1 MVLRGHRDR
10 SRSPWMGG
18 RRRRVSSVFARC
30 KNTSVPRKTIPP
42 PTPPLQSGPNGSK
55 SPVVHIVNK
64 VAHHDFGELGA
75 LHVREMWRRC
85 IDGVVFVR
93 YSRLAR

>member
-1 MVLRGHRDR
+1 MD
-10 SRSPWMGG
+10 G
-18 RRRRVSSVFARC
+18 REAEAPEQRFRTMRKRERPPQHQPLCQCRTFSAGPQRV
-30 KNTSVPRKTIPP
+30 
-42 PTPPLQSGPNGSK
+42 K

-93 YSRLAR
+93 YSRLARIPAE